1 MLFRSDL
8 VRGVI
13 REELGGEVED
23 LFVEFD
29 EQPIAAAS
37 IGQVHRAIILD
48 PSTGAE
54 RAVAVKV
61 QYPGVA
67 EAIDADLR
75 TADLLGAL
83 LALGFRSLNPEE
95 MVAEIK
101 DRLREELDY
110 TLEAD
115 NQRLFAGFYRG
126 HPFVNVPDVVD
137 AYSTRRVLTTEL
149 VTGATFDEVT
159 GWSQEE
165 RDMAGEAIFRFV
177 FRSLYRFRAFN
188 GDPHPGNYV
197 FHGGGRVTFL
207 DFGLVKH
214 FTADEME
221 MFQSMVRSA
230 VLDGDMAEYRRI
242 VEEAGMLQKDAPVS
256 TEDAGDYFAHFYEPV
271 RESRRIEWTSGYAT
285 SIVRHTFDRTSSIAQ
300 YATVPRSFV
309 FIQRINLGLYAILG
323 RLGCAGNF
331 RRISEELWPMTA
343 APASTPMGEAEA
355 AWMAART
362 GSNIV

>member
-1 MLFRSDL
+1 MLFRSDAPL
-8 VRGVI
+8 PDLLDRAGDDQERPVHP
-13 REELGGEVED
+13 LGHEV
-23 LFVEFD
+23 
-29 EQPIAAAS
+29 
-37 IGQVHRAIILD
+37 
-48 PSTGAE
+48 AE
-54 RAVAVKV
+54 RHPEG
-61 QYPGVA
+61 PG
-67 EAIDADLR
+67 EAH
-75 TADLLGAL
+75 GAL

-110 TLEAD
+110 TREAD

-137 AYSTRRVLTTEL
+137 AFSTRRVLTTEL

-214 FTADEME
+214 FSDSEMHT
-221 MFQSMVRSA
+221 FIAMVRTA
-230 VLDGDMAEYRRI
+230 AYEHDPHAFRGVL
-242 VEEAGMLQKDAPVS
+242 EEAGMLRTDCPSDDIEVG
-256 TEDAGDYFAHFYEPV
+256 EYFKIGRAHV
-271 RESRRIEWTSGYAT
+271 
-285 SIVRHTFDRTSSIAQ
+285 
-300 YATVPRSFV
+300 
-309 FIQRINLGLYAILG
+309 
-323 RLGCAGNF
+323 
-331 RRISEELWPMTA
+331 
-343 APASTPMGEAEA
+343 
-355 AWMAART
+355 
-362 GSNIV
+362 